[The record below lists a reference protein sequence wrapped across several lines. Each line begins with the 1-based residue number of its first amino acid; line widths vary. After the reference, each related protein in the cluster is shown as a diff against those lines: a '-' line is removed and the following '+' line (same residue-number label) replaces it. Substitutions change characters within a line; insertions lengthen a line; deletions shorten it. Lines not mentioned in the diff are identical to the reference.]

1 MNKQK
6 HRSRRRKNNNLSSIT
21 GVGLILVEIALFLL
35 WSRNEAA
42 SGLASSSNGNS
53 VVPVSVNYPAP
64 QLSLQNINGDTNSL
78 EDFRE
83 NVVLVNNWATW
94 CPPCKAEMPTLEKYY
109 ETHAQEGFTIVAIE
123 AGDAKDQVVQFTESF
138 NLKFPIWLDPKND
151 SLSAFGNGNLPNS
164 YVIDRQG
171 MIRYAWTGEINL
183 AMLEKYVTPIISINN

>member
-6 HRSRRRKNNNLSSIT
+6 HRSRRRKNNNLLSIM
-21 GVGLILVEIALFLL
+21 GVGLILVGIALFLL

-123 AGDAKDQVVQFTESF
+123 AGDAKDQVMQFTESL
-138 NLKFPIWLDPKND
+138 NLKFAVWLDPRRD

-171 MIRYAWTGEINL
+171 MVRYAWTGEINL